1 MSLSDKL
8 KNTRPRPRPRAEP
21 LWAGPCGE
29 GPQGG
34 VTQSMLSRF
43 LVCRERF
50 RLKVVE
56 GLTSDS
62 GFDHR
67 MEFGN
72 MWHLCEE
79 RHAEGLSMAK
89 VIEQLQAYARNL
101 CRQHPTQQEQVDH
114 WYNICKRQFPLY
126 VDYWAKHP
134 DIESRTPLLQEQVF
148 DVPYRLP
155 SGRTVRLRGKWD
167 SVDLV
172 GKGANAG
179 IWLME
184 NKTKGQIN
192 EGQMRRQLTFDL
204 QTMMYLIALES
215 CDVPIRDLNKPFHGY
230 DPKTTK
236 LSQDQLNG
244 LFKKLPIIGVRYNVI
259 RRPLSGGK
267 GSIIRHKATAGSKCG
282 PCKGTGYK
290 DAVKCLKC
298 RGAGRV
304 GAKPEESKADFYD
317 RVVQYIRDEPETY
330 FMRWNV
336 VVTPGDIAKFRR
348 EFLDPIL
355 EQLCDWWEWVIHCYA
370 ELDESKRDP
379 FRPRTFRTSDG
390 RFIPTPH
397 WRHPFGVRNIM
408 DEGGYTDVDEYLAS
422 GSEIGLRRAETLFG
436 ELEEPA

>member
-8 KNTRPRPRPRAEP
+8 KKARPRPRPRAGP

-34 VTQSMLSRF
+34 ITQSMLSRF

-56 GLTSDS
+56 GLSGDS

-72 MWHLCEE
+72 MWHVCEE
-79 RHAEGLSMAK
+79 HHAGGLSMAK

-101 CRQHPTQQEQVDH
+101 CRQYATQQEQIDQ
-114 WYNICKRQFPLY
+114 WYNVCKRQFPLY
-126 VDYWAKHP
+126 VDYWARHP

-179 IWLME
+179 VWLME

-204 QTMMYLIALES
+204 QTMLYLVALGEYQQ
-215 CDVPIRDLNKPFHGY
+215 PHIRGY
-230 DPKTTK
+230 K
-236 LSQDQLNG
+236 SVA
-244 LFKKLPIIGVRYNVI
+244 GVRYNVI

-267 GSIIRHKATAGSKCG
+267 GSIVRRKATDGAKCG

-290 DAVKCLKC
+290 NGVKCIKC
-298 RGAGRV
+298 RGVGRV

-317 RVVQYIRDEPETY
+317 RVVQYIRDEPGEF

-336 VVTPGDIAKFRR
+336 VVTSGDIAKFRR

-355 EQLCDWWEWVIHCYA
+355 EQLCEWWEWIKDCQNPFIRDPA
-370 ELDESKRDP
+370 KMKDRNWRDESYV
-379 FRPRTFRTSDG
+379 
-390 RFIPTPH
+390 H

-422 GSEIGLRRAETLFG
+422 GSEVGLRRVETLFG
-436 ELEEPA
+436 ELEEPT